1 MNVGATSLPI
11 CILQLVALPLIA
23 SRVADDEYGLLVTLV
38 AVFTLFTGAF
48 GNSINNV
55 RLIQHD
61 SYEKRGDKGDFS
73 AIAVVSCVLSSTLVM
88 GFTAY
93 YCNGLSGT
101 LVMMGILSFLVTARE
116 YLIVAYRIELN
127 FKAIFI
133 NNVIL
138 SLGYLFGLALFW
150 VSGVWEF
157 VYLVGYILS
166 LIYVARSTSLWKEP
180 FSLTVHFRET
190 LTSVAHLS
198 LSNFLSNAI
207 TYADRLLIYPL
218 LGAYSVSIYYVATL
232 FGKMAS
238 MIVTPING
246 VILSYLAKYSKKP
259 DALFRITLSLGLLIC
274 IVGYVATV
282 FCSRPILGFLYPQ
295 FVDEA
300 MTYVYVTTAAAFVR
314 VLITIVNPYVLKFF
328 PVSWQTKISGL
339 YLVIYVAACFGLYF
353 PLGLMGFC
361 VGVLI
366 TMLVK
371 LAVTLLVYFYA
382 NTLPV
387 A

>member
-1 MNVGATSLPI
+1 MNIGATSLPI
-11 CILQLVALPLIA
+11 CVLQLVVMPLVA
-23 SRVADDEYGLLVTLV
+23 SRIADEYGLLVTLV
-38 AVFTLFTGAF
+38 AVFTLFTGTF

-61 SYEKRGDKGDFS
+61 SYEKRGDWGDFS
-73 AIAVVSCVLSSTLVM
+73 AIAIVSCILSSAFVM
-88 GFTAY
+88 GLTAY
-93 YCNGLSGT
+93 YCNGLSEA

-133 NNVIL
+133 NNAIL
-138 SLGYLFGLALFW
+138 SFGYLLGFALFW
-150 VSGVWEF
+150 ASGVWEL
-157 VYLVGYILS
+157 VYLSGYILS
-166 LIYVARSTSLWKEP
+166 LIYVVRSTSLWKEP
-180 FSLTVHFRET
+180 LSFTAHFRET

-238 MIVTPING
+238 MIVTPVNG

-259 DALFRITLSLGLLIC
+259 DALFKMTLSLGLLIC
-274 IVGYVATV
+274 IFGYGATML
-282 FCSRPILGFLYPQ
+282 CSRPVLGFLYPQ

-300 MTYVYVTTAAAFVR
+300 MAYVYVTTATAFIR
-314 VLITIVNPYVLKFF
+314 VLVTIVNPYVLKFF
-328 PVSWQTKISGL
+328 PMSWQTKISGL
-339 YLVIYVAACFGLYF
+339 YLAIYVVACFGLYY

-361 VGVLI
+361 IGVLL

-371 LAVTLLVYFYA
+371 LAVTLFVYFRA
-382 NTLPV
+382 NTLSV